1 MSIGDNIRKAR
12 GNIKQS
18 DLAEML
24 NVDVSTISRWEN
36 DKNVP
41 HGEVLSRIARVLK
54 TSTEFLL
61 GDNDTESPQGKK
73 HSYSDSKNISDAE
86 VIYTGGTSN
95 NMFAIED
102 KKAGRVYYIPNNEEG
117 RALFLSIFTSGIKG
131 TNTPIMSNTINGDN
145 NNDNQLGIIN
155 TKRK

>member
-54 TSTEFLL
+54 ISTEFLL
-61 GDNDTESPQGKK
+61 GDNNTESPQGKK
-73 HSYSDSKNISDAE
+73 HSYSDSQKISDLD
-86 VIYTGGTSN
+86 VIFTGGTSN

-117 RALFLSIFTSGIKG
+117 RALFLSVLASGLTG
-131 TNTPIMSNTINGDN
+131 ANTPVLSNTINGDN
-145 NNDNQLGIIN
+145 NSGNKLGVIN
-155 TKRK
+155 R